1 MPSRAWARPGTSPA
15 PAGTVRL
22 DSCKIL
28 ADGLEAAAQM
38 LCQKCLGYGVE
49 GEPVLG
55 TGKSMTLVCIKHIGH
70 RKSLGL
76 HGFDDLVG
84 LILLDARIVGS
95 LADEQGPLN
104 SRPHN

>member
-1 MPSRAWARPGTSPA
+1 MRFAPSK
-15 PAGTVRL
+15 V
-22 DSCKIL
+22 L
-28 ADGLEAAAQM
+28 ADGLEAAAQV
-38 LCQKCLGYGVE
+38 LRQKRLGYGVE

-55 TGKSMTLVCIKHIGH
+55 TGKSMTLVGIEHIGH

-84 LILLDARIVGS
+84 LILLDARIIGS

-104 SRPHN
+104 SVHRIER